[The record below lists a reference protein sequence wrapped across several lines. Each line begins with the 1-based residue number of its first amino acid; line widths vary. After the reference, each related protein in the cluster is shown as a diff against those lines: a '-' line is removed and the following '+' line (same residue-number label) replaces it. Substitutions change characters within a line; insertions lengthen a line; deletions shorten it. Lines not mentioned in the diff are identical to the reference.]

1 MPSQTFKWAVT
12 KIQNF
17 PWGFWWGMKIRI
29 PFQPIRISWNVSQY
43 RFWLPLLLNSSKFR
57 WDYRFGWITLSH
69 TPSDRKQNGK
79 EPPPGPNGQVF
90 TGSNIGT
97 TGQAFKVLWRNFSA
111 DFPVAIFFWVQRFSQ
126 NFEGPGTW
134 WYGKALCCDVSSRE
148 VSALGPPSN
157 FSPSTDFWRAANG
170 SNLELFAWNRSY
182 GQMVSTPQ
190 PTPTFKKEDKSI
202 HNFPD
207 SQRPAGSSPQVP
219 ESYTST
225 WRDL

>member
-1 MPSQTFKWAVT
+1 MGKNPHPVPMGRSLRAATSEQQARLLKSCEEISQQ
-12 KIQNF
+12 I
-17 PWGFWWGMKIRI
+17 
-29 PFQPIRISWNVSQY
+29 FQS
-43 RFWLPLLLNSSKFR
+43 RF
-57 WDYRFGWITLSH
+57 
-69 TPSDRKQNGK
+69 
-79 EPPPGPNGQVF
+79 
-90 TGSNIGT
+90 
-97 TGQAFKVLWRNFSA
+97 
-111 DFPVAIFFWVQRFSQ
+111 FFWVQRFSQ